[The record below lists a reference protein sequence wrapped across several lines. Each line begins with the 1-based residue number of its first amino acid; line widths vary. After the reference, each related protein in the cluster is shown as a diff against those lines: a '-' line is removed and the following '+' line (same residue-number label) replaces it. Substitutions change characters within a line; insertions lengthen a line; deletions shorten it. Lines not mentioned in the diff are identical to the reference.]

1 MNKHIND
8 SLISL
13 SPPPTPPPFLLHSN
27 SPSGEATLR
36 FACNQAI
43 NILASIRRCINVAMA
58 MRQHARPAATSE
70 SRGRTESIMTIT
82 GYQALLDRSPRV
94 DPQHHHNITGGAE
107 VEGGGGGAASAL
119 PGDTKVKSRSFRSGS
134 GSSLS
139 TVTPSSP
146 TSSAGDVGTSADNV
160 SAEYDEEGVAIPRVH
175 RSSVNSLPC
184 SAYSSSPRASDTFG
198 SDLQRQQELC
208 MQQQQQQ
215 QQQQHRNSPQPWA
228 AQQQQLQQT
237 QQWLQQQAVPSDT
250 QQKQQVQQWTQ
261 QQQPQQPE
269 VQNLL
274 KNRAGITRNSSVPN
288 GISMATEDKGY
299 SMIGTEGE
307 DFRCCCFLLLFSF
320 SLV

>member
-1 MNKHIND
+1 
-8 SLISL
+8 
-13 SPPPTPPPFLLHSN
+13 
-27 SPSGEATLR
+27 
-36 FACNQAI
+36 
-43 NILASIRRCINVAMA
+43 
-58 MRQHARPAATSE
+58 
-70 SRGRTESIMTIT
+70 MTVT

-107 VEGGGGGAASAL
+107 VEGGGGGGAASAL

-175 RSSVNSLPC
+175 RSSVNSLPGC

-208 MQQQQQQ
+208 MQQWQQ

-228 AQQQQLQQT
+228 PQQQQLQQT
-237 QQWLQQQAVPSDT
+237 QQWLQQQAGPSDT

-307 DFRCCCFLLLFSF
+307 DFRCCCFLLLCCCCCCCCPFSPYPHVYVLYIVYTVVLLY
-320 SLV
+320 SNRPYMASVDVKQHENKK